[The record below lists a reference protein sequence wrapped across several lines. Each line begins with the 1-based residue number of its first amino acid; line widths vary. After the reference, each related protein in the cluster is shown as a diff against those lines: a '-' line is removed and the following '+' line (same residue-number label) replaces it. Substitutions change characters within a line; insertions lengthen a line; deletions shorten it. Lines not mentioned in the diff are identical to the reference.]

1 MRESQS
7 RSRRQRPPVQNR
19 QPANRSTRTRAAG
32 VKNADVKNVS
42 AKGTRAK
49 GVDAKKSSTR
59 SAGTDVSV
67 PAGAGAAGGVSLFSP
82 KASFKKVKKKFKVF
96 SVRGGIDRVFLYI
109 LLSLLVFGLV
119 MLFSA
124 SYASS
129 FYESGDSYKY
139 IRQQLIFAVLGC
151 FVMMAISFFDYHHL
165 HKFAFLILGI
175 TIALLVAVVVLKGSS
190 LVPRINGAYRWL
202 FIGPINFQ
210 PSEVAK
216 FALVL
221 IFAHLMS
228 INYDKMETF
237 RYGVL
242 PYVVLLALIAGLV
255 IMEPHVSA
263 TLILVAISAVMMYVG
278 GVRLRWFGVAAILAT
293 AGVMYLVFFS
303 GKFDYAMLRIQ
314 GWLNPFDPPEGV
326 DTWQTRQSL
335 MAIGS
340 GRLLGLGLAQS
351 RQKYLYL
358 PEPENDFIFAIV
370 CEELG
375 FVGALVVIILFALL
389 IWRGVIISLGA
400 KDKFGMLLGIG
411 LTAQVGIQTILN
423 ICVVT
428 NTLPNT
434 GISLPFFSYGG
445 TSLVMLLAQMGILL
459 SISRT
464 SNVDKV

>member
-1 MRESQS
+1 MMKGSQKQREKPKTVKSAV
-7 RSRRQRPPVQNR
+7 RRP
-19 QPANRSTRTRAAG
+19 AAG
-32 VKNADVKNVS
+32 TP
-42 AKGTRAK
+42 AK
-49 GVDAKKSSTR
+49 
-59 SAGTDVSV
+59 SV
-67 PAGAGAAGGVSLFSP
+67 PAGASGSTAIPAGKVSLLRNKTP
-82 KASFKKVKKKFKVF
+82 MKKVRKKFKVF
-96 SVRGGIDRVFLYI
+96 SVRGGVDRVLLYI

-124 SYASS
+124 SFASS
-129 FYESGDSYKY
+129 YYKY
-139 IRQQLIFAVLGC
+139 DNSYHFIVQQLIFAVFGC
-151 FVMMAISFFDYHHL
+151 AVMMAISYFDYHHL

-175 TIALLVAVVVLKGSS
+175 TVAMLVAVLVLKGTA
-190 LVPRINGAYRWL
+190 LVPRINGTYRWL
-202 FIGPINFQ
+202 YLGPINFQ

-221 IFAHLMS
+221 IFAHLIS
-228 INYDKMETF
+228 INYDKMQTF

-242 PYVVLLALIAGLV
+242 PYLLLLMLIGGLV
-255 IMEPHVSA
+255 IAEKHISA
-263 TLILVAISAVMMYVG
+263 TLIIAALAAVMLMVG
-278 GVRLRWFGVAAILAT
+278 GMRWRWFVLAGGVVAAAVL
-293 AGVMYLVFFS
+293 YLIFFS
-303 GKFDYAMLRIQ
+303 DKFDYALLRLQ

-358 PEPENDFIFAIV
+358 PEPQNDFIFAIV

-375 FVGALVVIILFALL
+375 FVGALAVILLFALL
-389 IWRGVIISLGA
+389 IWRGIVISLGA
-400 KDKFGMLLGIG
+400 KDKFGTLLGIG
-411 LTAQVGIQTILN
+411 LTAQVGIQAILN

-445 TSLVMLLAQMGILL
+445 TSLVMLLAEMGILL